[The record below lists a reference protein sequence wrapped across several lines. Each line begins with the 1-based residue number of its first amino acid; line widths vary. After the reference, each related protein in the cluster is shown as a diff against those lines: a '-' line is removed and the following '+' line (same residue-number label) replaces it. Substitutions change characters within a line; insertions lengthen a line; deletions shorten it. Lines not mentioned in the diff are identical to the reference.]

1 MQTDHQQQQKSQTQS
16 TWDDLQWRPR
26 TAAAAA
32 VVVLW
37 LVVHDRALLVKGT
50 EKKNLETPS
59 SMHGPMSC
67 PSSSCTTGFTDVI
80 FRYTV

>member
-1 MQTDHQQQQKSQTQS
+1 MAA
-16 TWDDLQWRPR
+16 WDRCCCGGGG
-26 TAAAAA
+26 
-32 VVVLW
+32 
-37 LVVHDRALLVKGT
+37 LVGLATLLVKGT

-59 SMHGPMSC
+59 SMDGPMSC